1 MNVTPTDLCHQAR
14 ETGSIMLRVMGLQC
28 GRGVSPRWKR
38 RDAASTLLLFCLLS
52 SSVFAGPTLEINAG
66 RDKVYLGESFLLE
79 VKVGGSNQATPPD
92 LSRIQG
98 CRLTLLGNQDISQQY
113 YIRVNGQTR
122 REGFIGRSYTYKLTP
137 LQAGKL
143 ETGPV
148 TVDIDGKRL
157 SGTGPAITVTGV
169 EQQDIVS
176 ISVSASL
183 DTVLVDEPFEI
194 QVKVRIRG
202 LPGVYADTDPLI
214 PSAAPNLNVPFMSGA
229 APDGLKGPDIRALL
243 NGRLVSGNQPG
254 FTLNDYTVQNDPSG
268 FGFFFDNQSVPARFR
283 LDRHPL
289 DENGVHYF
297 EYRFALN
304 YTGEA
309 EGAYTFGPV
318 VFKGSV
324 PTNVNAQGVAGN
336 MDIFAVG
343 PAAIVRVVPP
353 PEADR
358 PESYI
363 GAIGSNLAV
372 TAALDAQ
379 TCRVGD
385 PLELTLSIGGGIQMN
400 NIRPPKLSFQT
411 NVVDRFEIY
420 DDTVKTAKR
429 DGQRQYIYTLRP
441 RQPGAFELPAIEV
454 SYYDA
459 ALHRYRTVTTVP
471 IPLKVR
477 QATEVT
483 ASQVIGGST
492 NTLVLSH
499 KKEEVRMQPAGI
511 RCDPL
516 AAEPAS
522 LTGPTATVV
531 LLFAAGPAVFL
542 AVWLNGLYRRH
553 RPGLARALRR
563 RKAFSR
569 ACRRL
574 HAAPTA
580 QAEFHTTVCQTLRQY
595 LADRL
600 DRPTE
605 STTPG
610 EARQLLIAS
619 GIVPELA
626 ERFAEIMQ
634 AHFNAAFSKG
644 SAPDL
649 ARVKAVVADIE
660 RAWSGRRPGSPR
672 PSASLAL
679 LLLAGGVMALTRPA
693 SASTLAE
700 REFLLNEANSRM
712 ASAVTPSDFLAAAS
726 VYQKLADRGVR
737 NSTVFFNE
745 GTALLLAEKYADA
758 VQVLLRA
765 ERYEGS
771 APDIRR
777 NLTIA
782 LGCRE
787 GLKAPLTPWNRVVL
801 FWHYGLPCRTRLL
814 IVALAFSFFWLAGV
828 LRLVGSI
835 SRSNILALLALGLL
849 ALFGSSVLTTIQQ
862 ESSAHTPPTLLAR

>member
-1 MNVTPTDLCHQAR
+1 
-14 ETGSIMLRVMGLQC
+14 MLRISGLPC
-28 GRGVSPRWKR
+28 RRGVSPRWNR
-38 RDAASTLLLFCLLS
+38 REAVSALLLLFLFAS
-52 SSVFAGPTLEINAG
+52 SAFADPTMEIKAS

-79 VKVGGSNQATPPD
+79 IKVGGANPSEAPD
-92 LSRIQG
+92 LTQIQDCRI
-98 CRLTLLGNQDISQQY
+98 TLLGSQDISHQS
-113 YIRVNGQTR
+113 IIIVNGRIQ
-122 REGFIGRSYTYKLTP
+122 REGFVGRSYTYKLTP
-137 LQAGKL
+137 MQAGKV

-148 TVDIDGKRL
+148 TVGIDGKKL
-157 SGTGPAITVTGV
+157 AGTGPAITVTGV

-176 ISVSASL
+176 ISVSASQ

-194 QVKVRIRG
+194 QVNVRIRG

-214 PSAAPNLNVPFMSGA
+214 PSAAPNLNVPFMSGT
-229 APDGLKGPDIRALL
+229 APDGLKGPDIRTLL
-243 NGRLVSGNQPG
+243 NGRLVGGNQPG

-268 FGFFFDNQSVPARFR
+268 FGFFLNSQSVPARFR

-289 DENGVHYF
+289 TGNGAPSF
-297 EYRFALN
+297 EYRFTLT

-318 VFKGSV
+318 VFKGSI
-324 PTNVNAQGVAGN
+324 PTNVNDQGVASS
-336 MDIFAVG
+336 MEIFAVG

-363 GAIGSNLAV
+363 GAIGSNLTV

-400 NIRPPKLSFQT
+400 NIHPPKLGLQT
-411 NVVDRFEIY
+411 NLVDRFDVY

-441 RQPGAFELPAIEV
+441 RQAGAFELPAIEA

-459 ALHRYRTVTTVP
+459 ALRRYRTVTTVP

-477 QATEVT
+477 QAREIT

-499 KKEEVRMQPAGI
+499 KKEEAGMRPAGM
-511 RCDPL
+511 RLDPY
-516 AAEPAS
+516 ATEPAGHTV
-522 LTGPTATVV
+522 TGV
-531 LLFAAGPAVFL
+531 LLFATGPVVFL
-542 AVWLNGLYRRH
+542 AVWLTGLYRRH
-553 RPGLARALRR
+553 SPGFNRALRQ

-574 HAAPTA
+574 
-580 QAEFHTTVCQTLRQY
+580 QAVPADRKEIHTYICQTLRQY
-595 LADRL
+595 ISDRL
-600 DRPTE
+600 EYPTE
-605 STTPG
+605 SATPG
-610 EARQLLIAS
+610 EVRQLLIAS
-619 GIVPELA
+619 GIVPDLA
-626 ERFAEIMQ
+626 GRFAEIMQ
-634 AHFNAAFSKG
+634 AHFDAAFSKG
-644 SAPDL
+644 ADPDITL
-649 ARVKAVVADIE
+649 VKAVVAKVE
-660 RAWSGRRPGSPR
+660 QAWSKRRPKPFR
-672 PSASLAL
+672 HSAFPTL
-679 LLLAGGVMALTRPA
+679 LLLAVGLLALNHPA
-693 SASTLAE
+693 FASPIAE
-700 REFLLNEANSRM
+700 QDFILNEANSRLT
-712 ASAVTPSDFLAAAS
+712 SAVTPSDFQAAAS
-726 VYQKLADRGVR
+726 VYQKLIDRGVR
-737 NSTVFFNE
+737 NSTVFFNQ

-777 NLTIA
+777 NLAIA

-787 GLKAPLTPWNRVVL
+787 GLKKPLTPWTRVVL
-801 FWHYGLPCRTRLL
+801 FWHYGLAHRTRLL
-814 IVALAFSFFWLAGV
+814 IVSLAFSLFWLAGA
-828 LRLVGSI
+828 LRLAGKKSI
-835 SRSNILALLALGLL
+835 SDRLALLALGLL
-849 ALFGSSVLTTIQQ
+849 TLFGSSVLTTLQQ
-862 ESSAHTPPTLLAR
+862 ENNARPPPTLVAR